1 MAPVNKEIPP
11 NKKKKGKVKKA
22 SSATRTKNKTFQERL
37 EELKTFQQRN
47 GHCNV
52 SKSHKDT
59 KNNDNPDP
67 DDIASESGIMIGEGE
82 SINTNTNTDTDT
94 DNNNNNN
101 AEDDM
106 KPEDGDNNNNNNNNN
121 TSGDNNGND
130 DDAAS
135 SSLGKWC
142 ANMRRNYKKF
152 KNGKTSPKTHPKWE
166 ERFKQLDELGFTWQ
180 FVWTK
185 TFDERVQELKAYK
198 EIHGNCNVP
207 RSFHENP
214 SLGQWCSQMRSM
226 YKANQKGEAVKNT
239 YIINDY
245 RIEQLETIG
254 FKWKL

>member
-1 MAPVNKEIPP
+1 MAPANKETSP
-11 NKKKKGKVKKA
+11 KRKKKGKVKKA

-37 EELKTFQQRN
+37 EELKAFQQKN

-59 KNNDNPDP
+59 KNDIP
-67 DDIASESGIMIGEGE
+67 DDIGSESGIMIGESE
-82 SINTNTNTDTDT
+82 SINTNTNT
-94 DNNNNNN
+94 NNSTNNI
-101 AEDDM
+101 AEDGT
-106 KPEDGDNNNNNNNNN
+106 KPEDGDKNNNS
-121 TSGDNNGND
+121 SGDSND
-130 DDAAS
+130 DDASS

-152 KNGKTSPKTHPKWE
+152 KNGKTSPKTHAKWE

-198 EIHGNCNVP
+198 EIHGDCNVP

>member
-1 MAPVNKEIPP
+1 MAPVNKETTSDT
-11 NKKKKGKVKKA
+11 KKKGKVKKA

-37 EELKTFQQRN
+37 EELKAFQQKN

-59 KNNDNPDP
+59 KNDNPDE
-67 DDIASESGIMIGEGE
+67 IGNESGIMIGDGEG
-82 SINTNTNTDTDT
+82 INANTNNNDNQNAEDG
-94 DNNNNNN
+94 DKNNNN
-101 AEDDM
+101 
-106 KPEDGDNNNNNNNNN
+106 
-121 TSGDNNGND
+121 SGDIND
-130 DDAAS
+130 DDASS

-152 KNGKTSPKTHPKWE
+152 KNGKTSPKTHAKWE

-185 TFDERVQELKAYK
+185 TFEERIEELKAYK